1 MANHHTLLAASSYR
15 PLCLA
20 ASSHR
25 SRRPLPCPS
34 LNPQPC
40 PPPISDQTS
49 GSRILSPPV
58 FSCQV
63 PPPPPPDALTDRIL
77 DVPLSVG
84 YQRLRKALLWNDSKL
99 QAALFVLLVS

>member
-1 MANHHTLLAASSYR
+1 M
-15 PLCLA
+15 
-20 ASSHR
+20 
-25 SRRPLPCPS
+25 
-34 LNPQPC
+34 
-40 PPPISDQTS
+40 
-49 GSRILSPPV
+49 
-58 FSCQV
+58 